1 MQWLWLAIENS
12 GAEAHNWVPGG
23 WRPQRVS
30 SVFGGLGCDTE
41 GSGDLDLGRKA
52 AKDTCPAS
60 SGHPSA
66 PSLSQL
72 ITTPAKLLAQKWP
85 CDPVLASE
93 IQDSISR
100 GFWEDTQ
107 KSWCP
112 LCRPC
117 RGSRTLGTSAT
128 ILGQARRHR
137 LCQSS
142 KAGIWEGSGTQR
154 MLLTMEVA
162 SLQPYCYLP
171 CPHSAGLVFC
181 DW

>member
-1 MQWLWLAIENS
+1 MAIENS
-12 GAEAHNWVPGG
+12 GAEAHNWVSGG
-23 WRPQRVS
+23 WRHQRVS

-72 ITTPAKLLAQKWP
+72 ITTPASYWLKNGHVTQCWP
-85 CDPVLASE
+85 VKYKTASVGASGRIPRSAGVLSADHGS
-93 IQDSISR
+93 
-100 GFWEDTQ
+100 
-107 KSWCP
+107 
-112 LCRPC
+112 
-117 RGSRTLGTSAT
+117 GSRTLGTSAT

-142 KAGIWEGSGTQR
+142 KAGIWEGPGTQR
-154 MLLTMEVA
+154 TLLTMEVA
-162 SLQPYCYLP
+162 SLQPHCYLP